1 MSDSYDPM
9 DCSSPGF
16 SVHGILHARILEW
29 VSISFSRG
37 SSWPRDWTWVSCTA
51 GRLFTNWATQ
61 EIFKWMIYRY
71 FCTYF
76 LWILLNTIISGKNQ
90 NKTVLLCLFLLN
102 VRAHYTSV
110 CLLSFLNLLLGFIFK
125 RHMDMLYIYY
135 FLTER

>member
-1 MSDSYDPM
+1 
-9 DCSSPGF
+9 
-16 SVHGILHARILEW
+16 
-29 VSISFSRG
+29 
-37 SSWPRDWTWVSCTA
+37 
-51 GRLFTNWATQ
+51 
-61 EIFKWMIYRY
+61 MIYRY